1 MFGHHHIREWDPLY
15 GPRPPTIEFRD
26 TFLRYVAN
34 LLLLTMM
41 GVIGFWMC
49 LGEGRQRYR
58 QPETSLLQILF
69 PAGEDVNWDGYPSE
83 FIDSQSSRRAGLAP
97 RNRPLADGGWG
108 AAISHL
114 ALGVEWAPDPPQVG
128 AMRPKPTKLLNGHC
142 KEIINGHTNATWNQ
156 S

>member
-1 MFGHHHIREWDPLY
+1 MFGRPLDHHAREWDPLS

-41 GVIGFWMC
+41 GVIRFWIR

-58 QPETSLLQILF
+58 QTARSLLKILF
-69 PAGEDVNWDGYPSE
+69 PAGEDVNRDVNHSE

-97 RNRPLADGGWG
+97 RNRPVADGGWG

-114 ALGVEWAPDPPQVG
+114 AHGVEWAPDPPQVEAVG
-128 AMRPKPTKLLNGHC
+128 PKPTKRNY
-142 KEIINGHTNATWNQ
+142 
-156 S
+156 